1 MMNLNVSFDKK
12 NNNII
17 YNEYYFNGVPTIK
30 NIDIKD
36 IKINSFKAVWDI
48 DNNINLDN
56 KQIKFKIEL
65 KKENENDIQT
75 YESEDKN
82 YIIQN
87 LASNTNYELR
97 ICSVY
102 NNIDGPCSLKS
113 KIKTSD
119 YDLNCESSILDE
131 SNKKNEFLRQIFE
144 WTGCKKMELIYRG
157 TRDGSKSSNFHE
169 KCDNQG
175 PTICLYK
182 NEKNHIFGGYASISW
197 TNSGE
202 KKQQRKDF
210 YSL

>member
-1 MMNLNVSFDKK
+1 MKEKLENFLSETNKSISSNEKINKGIKILENEHNDNLISILSYISKINKLNKINKELTGKLMKNLKISFDKK

-30 NIDIKD
+30 NIEIKD
-36 IKINSFKAVWDI
+36 IKINSFKAVWNI

-102 NNIDGPCSLKS
+102 NSIDGPWSSKS

-131 SNKKNEFLRQIFE
+131 SNKKIEFLRQIF
-144 WTGCKKMELIYRG
+144 
-157 TRDGSKSSNFHE
+157 
-169 KCDNQG
+169 
-175 PTICLYK
+175 
-182 NEKNHIFGGYASISW
+182 
-197 TNSGE
+197 
-202 KKQQRKDF
+202 
-210 YSL
+210 

>member
-1 MMNLNVSFDKK
+1 MKEKLENFLSETNKSISSNEKINKGINILKNEHNNNIISVLSYISKINKLNKINKKLSGKLMKNLKISFDKK

-102 NNIDGPCSLKS
+102 NNIDGPWSSKS

-131 SNKKNEFLRQIFE
+131 SNKK
-144 WTGCKKMELIYRG
+144 M
-157 TRDGSKSSNFHE
+157 NF
-169 KCDNQG
+169 
-175 PTICLYK
+175 
-182 NEKNHIFGGYASISW
+182 
-197 TNSGE
+197 
-202 KKQQRKDF
+202 
-210 YSL
+210 